1 MSIENFNTQ
10 CQPTWC
16 PGCGNYSIWNELKRA
31 LDELKIPQ
39 HNILIVYGIGCS
51 GNMYNTINV
60 NAWHSLHGRAIPT
73 AVGAKLANK
82 DLKVIVVAG
91 DGDALGEGMGHFIH
105 ALRGN
110 VDITYL
116 IHENRVYGLTTGQTA
131 PTSDHGFVTRS
142 TPEGVIEVPVNPISL
157 AITTGGGFVSR
168 GYVGKPQQLKELIKS
183 AIEHRGFS
191 LVDILQ
197 PCVTFN
203 KINTYQYFGERV
215 YDLAETG
222 HNPLDWNEAMAKA
235 HDQSGKI
242 PLGLFYRDAR
252 EPYEDDLKQEKGKAI
267 VSRNVTKR
275 PVKKL
280 ISEFI

>member
-1 MSIENFNTQ
+1 MAIEKFNTINA
-10 CQPTWC
+10 PTWC

-31 LDELKIPQ
+31 LDELNIPQ
-39 HNILIVYGIGCS
+39 ENILIVYGIGCS

-91 DGDALGEGMGHFIH
+91 DGDGLGEGMGHFIH

-116 IHENRVYGLTTGQTA
+116 VHENKVYGLTTGQTA

-142 TPEGVIEVPVNPISL
+142 TPEGVIEIPTNPVSL
-157 AITTGGGFVSR
+157 AITTGGSYVAR
-168 GYVGKPQQLKELIKS
+168 GYVGKPQQLKELIKG

-191 LVDILQ
+191 FVDILQ

-203 KINTYQYFGERV
+203 KVNTYQYYTERV
-215 YDLAETG
+215 YDIKETG
-222 HNPLDWNEAMAKA
+222 HNPLDWQTAMIKA
-235 HDQSGKI
+235 HEWGEKI
-242 PLGLFYRDAR
+242 PTGLFYQDTR
-252 EPYEDDLKQEKGKAI
+252 EAYGDDLKQEKGKAL
-267 VSRNVTKR
+267 VARSVTKR
-275 PVKKL
+275 SVKKL
-280 ISEFI
+280 IAEFI